1 MRKLGIF
8 FTFTL
13 LLTSCA
19 SSPDRSNDPQSGGFF
34 GGLKGLTLGDYEER
48 VHQKKTTL
56 SIVKLS
62 NERIGNETA
71 DITSAQQKTQRKIT
85 DLRQKLVSLDSDIND
100 LSRQIADLKQKGTIN
115 PQELEE
121 LRKIVSALE
130 IDMDDLNQR
139 ANQPS
144 ARYETLLAQKKQL
157 EKEYRAAI
165 DIFLSLDGI

>member
-1 MRKLGIF
+1 
-8 FTFTL
+8 
-13 LLTSCA
+13 
-19 SSPDRSNDPQSGGFF
+19 
-34 GGLKGLTLGDYEER
+34 
-48 VHQKKTTL
+48 
-56 SIVKLS
+56 
-62 NERIGNETA
+62 
-71 DITSAQQKTQRKIT
+71 
-85 DLRQKLVSLDSDIND
+85 
-100 LSRQIADLKQKGTIN
+100 IADLKQKGTIN